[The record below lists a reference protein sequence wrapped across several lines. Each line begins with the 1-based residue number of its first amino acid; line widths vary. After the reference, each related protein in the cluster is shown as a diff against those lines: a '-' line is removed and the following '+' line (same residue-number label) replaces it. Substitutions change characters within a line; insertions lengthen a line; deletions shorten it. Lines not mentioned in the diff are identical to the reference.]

1 MSDLLFWVLAALLTV
16 SALGVVTSRSL
27 WRSAYWLAAGL
38 VTTAVFYL
46 ALTAPLLAAVQILLY
61 TGGVLTLVVYAL
73 VITAQ
78 SDVTDRWRR
87 PLPAAALSILVFVA
101 LALYVGGP
109 GTPSPGAGGLDDG
122 RAAGVELFTRYIVP
136 FELLSVLLLGA
147 IFGALVIAR
156 RERGGNA

>member
-1 MSDLLFWVLAALLTV
+1 VSDLLFWVLAALLTAC
-16 SALGVVTSRSL
+16 ALGVVLARNL
-27 WRSAYWLAAGL
+27 YRAAYCLAGAL
-38 VTTAVFYL
+38 IVTAVFYL

-78 SDVTDRWRR
+78 SDDASRWRR
-87 PLPAAALSILVFVA
+87 PVPALILAVLVFAVMVGYIQD
-101 LALYVGGP
+101 LGVTVPVGG
-109 GTPSPGAGGLDDG
+109 LEDG
-122 RAAGVELFTRYIVP
+122 RAMGVELFSRYIVA

-156 RERGGNA
+156 KEGTS

>member
-1 MSDLLFWVLAALLTV
+1 MSGAVFWTLALLLTAC
-16 SALGVVTSRSL
+16 ALGVVLTRNL
-27 WRSAYWLAAGL
+27 YRAAYWLAGAL
-38 VTTAVFYL
+38 VTTALFYL

-78 SDVTDRWRR
+78 TDDDRRWRR
-87 PLPAAALSILVFVA
+87 PVPALLLAGLVLAVLVSFVDGAAGA
-101 LALYVGGP
+101 A
-109 GTPSPGAGGLDDG
+109 AGGLDDG
-122 RAAGVELFTRYIVP
+122 RAAGIDLFSRYLVP

-156 RERGGNA
+156 RDRGAS

>member
-1 MSDLLFWVLAALLTV
+1 VSDAVFWILALSLCGC
-16 SALGVVTSRSL
+16 ALGVVLSRNL
-27 WRSAYWLAAGL
+27 YRAAYWLAGAL

-78 SDVTDRWRR
+78 TDDTRRWRR
-87 PLPAAALSILVFVA
+87 PLPALILAVLVLAVMASFVDVGHGEAAV
-101 LALYVGGP
+101 
-109 GTPSPGAGGLDDG
+109 GGLDDG
-122 RAAGVELFTRYIVP
+122 RAAGVSLFSRYVVP
-136 FELLSVLLLGA
+136 FELLSILLLGA

-156 RERGGNA
+156 KDEERP